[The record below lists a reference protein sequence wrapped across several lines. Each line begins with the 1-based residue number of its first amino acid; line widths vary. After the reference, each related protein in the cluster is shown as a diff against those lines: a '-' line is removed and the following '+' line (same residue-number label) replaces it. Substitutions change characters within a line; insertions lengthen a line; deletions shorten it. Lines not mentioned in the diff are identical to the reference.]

1 MGNSNGALFKYID
14 LEKKYSLYQGG
25 FIWDY
30 IDQALYHDGKLC
42 YGGDFGERPSD
53 YDFCGNGIVFADRTN
68 TPKMQEVKYCYQ
80 YVDFRID
87 ENDIHISN
95 NYLFTDLNEYQLQ
108 MDMLCNV
115 VQTKTMTVD
124 CKPLSSVVVEN
135 PFKINDQDQECAV
148 TVYLKKNHEIY
159 AQQQYI
165 YEVKN
170 KTHNIHT
177 TKHVDIV
184 EDYLNVGVVGKDFNV
199 IFSKQKGLVSYRYH
213 QQEYIRVPVRPNFF
227 RAATNNDVEN
237 KYGYRYGK
245 WLTASLYAKCEFVGV
260 SKGDCSCKVEYA
272 YDLPNLQDEKV
283 HLVYE
288 VYGDGKIIVDMSY
301 QPVVSEIEMPVFG
314 LIFQLYKDMEEVNYY
329 GFGPEEN
336 YIDRNKGALL
346 GKYTYQVTD
355 NLTPYL
361 YPQECGNR
369 THVRE
374 LSVACENTKLKIK
387 GEDFEFSALHYTP
400 YELENA
406 RHKDELPNVYQ
417 TVLCIN
423 EKQMGVAGDDTWGAK
438 THDEFLLDKEKHH
451 LRFSFKGKL

>member
-1 MGNSNGALFKYID
+1 
-14 LEKKYSLYQGG
+14 
-25 FIWDY
+25 
-30 IDQALYHDGKLC
+30 
-42 YGGDFGERPSD
+42 
-53 YDFCGNGIVFADRTN
+53 
-68 TPKMQEVKYCYQ
+68 MQ
-80 YVDFRID
+80 
-87 ENDIHISN
+87 N
-95 NYLFTDLNEYQLQ
+95 
-108 MDMLCNV
+108 
-115 VQTKTMTVD
+115 
-124 CKPLSSVVVEN
+124 
-135 PFKINDQDQECAV
+135 
-148 TVYLKKNHEIY
+148 
-159 AQQQYI
+159 
-165 YEVKN
+165 
-170 KTHNIHT
+170 
-177 TKHVDIV
+177 
-184 EDYLNVGVVGKDFNV
+184 
-199 IFSKQKGLVSYRYH
+199 
-213 QQEYIRVPVRPNFF
+213 
-227 RAATNNDVEN
+227 
-237 KYGYRYGK
+237 
-245 WLTASLYAKCEFVGV
+245 EFVGI
-260 SKGDCSCKVEYA
+260 SKGDCSCKIEYA

-374 LSVACENTKLKIK
+374 LSVAGENTKLTVK
-387 GEDFEFSALHYTP
+387 GEDFEFTALHYTP

-423 EKQMGVAGDDTWGAK
+423 ENKWVLLVMIHGV
-438 THDEFLLDKEKHH
+438 
-451 LRFSFKGKL
+451 LRHMMNSY

>member
-1 MGNSNGALFKYID
+1 
-14 LEKKYSLYQGG
+14 
-25 FIWDY
+25 
-30 IDQALYHDGKLC
+30 
-42 YGGDFGERPSD
+42 
-53 YDFCGNGIVFADRTN
+53 
-68 TPKMQEVKYCYQ
+68 
-80 YVDFRID
+80 
-87 ENDIHISN
+87 
-95 NYLFTDLNEYQLQ
+95 
-108 MDMLCNV
+108 
-115 VQTKTMTVD
+115 
-124 CKPLSSVVVEN
+124 
-135 PFKINDQDQECAV
+135 
-148 TVYLKKNHEIY
+148 
-159 AQQQYI
+159 
-165 YEVKN
+165 
-170 KTHNIHT
+170 
-177 TKHVDIV
+177 
-184 EDYLNVGVVGKDFNV
+184 
-199 IFSKQKGLVSYRYH
+199 
-213 QQEYIRVPVRPNFF
+213 
-227 RAATNNDVEN
+227 
-237 KYGYRYGK
+237 
-245 WLTASLYAKCEFVGV
+245 
-260 SKGDCSCKVEYA
+260 
-272 YDLPNLQDEKV
+272 
-283 HLVYE
+283 
-288 VYGDGKIIVDMSY
+288 MSY

-374 LSVACENTKLKIK
+374 LSVAGENTKLKIK